1 MYCYASLVSEI
12 SAYRKVFNNSYIHAR
27 DYYEN
32 SESDLAGIIKAVDF
46 SGYGDPPVEGEG
58 KKVFRFK
65 PGSALDGR
73 QGVLHLS
80 VKMRRSLRL
89 SEMDLV
95 YLNTQTGTAEYVFQS
110 SVDGDIYLGR
120 LLQAV
125 RDVDMNQASES
136 ETRILRVGEGEQERT
151 YLFEPLA
158 SSIMP
163 HAWLGLVLPKKQIEK
178 SITREIGTVPDLN
191 IKYLVMDQHGEVL
204 RGKAETRWRHQN
216 NAEFLQ
222 KLRQTEDGFLDF
234 GMPIFMIC
242 LKKELGD
249 GQRQVVFYASYIDV
263 LWQIRH
269 PVLFGLGL
277 FALAAVAACVAVRH
291 VKYAVLLP
299 AEDQAA
305 QLLEREAFNRAML
318 ALAPVGICVLRRTNG
333 ELLICNEQAKS
344 LLALGLD
351 VGGVWQGLHAYF
363 LNLPVVGMNR
373 PFHGD
378 VSVLAA
384 DDEATRHIHFSLID
398 LQYNDQPVLFC
409 VFTDDSDRKNVELA
423 LAAARDAAD
432 SANKAK
438 SAFLAMMSHEIR
450 TPLYGVLG
458 TLELLGK
465 TALSPQQHGYLG
477 TVQQSSGNLLQIIND
492 ILDFSKIEAD
502 QLSLALAPFNAI
514 ELAEGVARNFAP
526 LARQK
531 GVDLYCCLQPDVPV
545 LLGDRHRLQQVLSN
559 LVGNAVKFTDSG
571 KIVIRLNGREVE
583 PGRFALDLQVTD
595 SGIGIG
601 KADQARL
608 FEPFTQADDSTA
620 RRFGGTGLGLSICRK
635 LVALMGGGIE
645 LVSET
650 GLGSSFTVR
659 LPLAI
664 TERPQPASLAGV
676 ALVHVQAGASDWREN
691 LLAQIRHAGG
701 QAQPFSATAAI
712 GPDDIL
718 LVAGPAD
725 AGLVQGF
732 AHVVRLTPEGAPA
745 PEWHDDGWHVS
756 GLCQQ
761 GLLDALRL
769 AGGQG
774 LHPAAAAAGGEPAA
788 HRGLHVLVVE
798 DHPINQLVMS
808 DQLEQLGCTVT
819 LVADGREALQRWRRG
834 ERYDVMLTDVNMPNL
849 DGYAL
854 ARQLRV
860 DGIGVPIVGVT
871 ANAQPEEAAR
881 CLAAGM
887 DAHLAKPVSLSSL
900 SQTLRRFWRLAG
912 LPDQRTLIV

>member
-1 MYCYASLVSEI
+1 MFGLSHLERRGNPAERQRLLEAAGMPVIRDYTERQFKSPQRDAIWGAVHQSAFDAQPVTICYLPIYGPNGKPVSYVVSEVLVSDLV
-12 SAYRKVFNNSYIHAR
+12 SAQRLKP
-27 DYYEN
+27 
-32 SESDLAGIIKAVDF
+32 
-46 SGYGDPPVEGEG
+46 YGMQLMLLDPEG
-58 KKVFRFK
+58 KPVFVD
-65 PGSALDGR
+65 PALKQGR
-73 QGVLHLS
+73 QLADRIMSMRGDFHLEIDW
-80 VKMRRSLRL
+80 R
-89 SEMDLV
+89 
-95 YLNTQTGTAEYVFQS
+95 NA
-110 SVDGDIYLGR
+110 R
-120 LLQAV
+120 LLMFYQ
-125 RDVDMNQASES
+125 
-136 ETRILRVGEGEQERT
+136 
-151 YLFEPLA
+151 
-158 SSIMP
+158 
-163 HAWLGLVLPKKQIEK
+163 GLVSHWRIVYAVPLSAVIARHTIVVVISLLFLLTGLVGIFWTAREVRRRIIEPARK
-178 SITREIGTVPDLN
+178 
-191 IKYLVMDQHGEVL
+191 
-204 RGKAETRWRHQN
+204 
-216 NAEFLQ
+216 NAEEVIKGRDLI
-222 KLRQTEDGFLDF
+222 QTLME
-234 GMPIFMIC
+234 
-242 LKKELGD
+242 
-249 GQRQVVFYASYIDV
+249 
-263 LWQIRH
+263 
-269 PVLFGLGL
+269 
-277 FALAAVAACVAVRH
+277 
-291 VKYAVLLP
+291 
-299 AEDQAA
+299 
-305 QLLEREAFNRAML
+305 
-318 ALAPVGICVLRRTNG
+318 LAPVALCLLRVDRGTVLIQNERARELAQLEISKGEARWPLLDFFLAVPSAGPEIPHSVEVETNAPDHERRQY
-333 ELLICNEQAKS
+333 IVAK
-344 LLALGLD
+344 LMRIR
-351 VGGVWQGLHAYF
+351 Y
-363 LNLPVVGMNR
+363 
-373 PFHGD
+373 
-378 VSVLAA
+378 
-384 DDEATRHIHFSLID
+384 E
-398 LQYNDQPVLFC
+398 DQPALFC
-409 VFTDDSDRKNVELA
+409 AFSDVSDRKNAELA

-887 DAHLAKPVSLSSL
+887 DAHLAKPVSLAELTAALAPFRMRSASPPANVLPHLEGLKPAMRELFVSTARADWLAVLAAIPGGDSASVVVHAHRLKGALATIGAADAVEYCARLEERAAEGAMDDTADDVRWLNDYL
-900 SQTLRRFWRLAG
+900 SPILEV
-912 LPDQRTLIV
+912 LP